1 MFLNQAEL
9 PVKNVVWPQNHP
21 MSWLELLLWSMIV
34 FAVFLIA
41 APVNAKQALPIPQLT
56 AEKLDLNYWQSQHKQ
71 PRQLLLAAKSQQQWQ
86 QQLRL
91 ASLIQEPEQL
101 PIQYSDLAVR
111 AIIETA
117 SAIPKAPRF
126 FADGRPV
133 SAKDY
138 HDWQQQMALETLPQ
152 QTSARWGLVTKRTD
166 IRRFP
171 TQTPLLSADLNA
183 DLDRLQE
190 TAVFVGQW
198 LQILHLSRDQQ
209 WAFVITDHYRGWL
222 QTQDIALS
230 DRATVLQFL
239 QRTPRL
245 FVTGRTASTNVT
257 PEQPQASA
265 VQLEMGVQLPLL
277 PQPDVLVNGQHPAF
291 SHVIQ
296 LPTRQPDGQLKLMLA
311 LVARHQPVHIGPLAY
326 NSENLLQQAFQL
338 LGERYGW
345 GHAYETRDCSGFI
358 RDILQTF
365 ALNVPR
371 NTSEQAAMPAP
382 QSLDL
387 TPFNESEK
395 QQWLAQLQ
403 LGDLVFIPGHVMMV
417 LAVVDQEV
425 WVIHDANGLTLR
437 TADGTLQSSQLNGVA
452 ITPLSALWLPAPE
465 AKSFI
470 SAITKIQRLRD
481 LAFVAP

>member
-9 PVKNVVWPQNHP
+9 PVKNVVWPQNHLKH
-21 MSWLELLLWSMIV
+21 WLGFCLFSLWVVHTSV
-34 FAVFLIA
+34 IA
-41 APVNAKQALPIPQLT
+41 EPVTVKPALPIPKLT
-56 AEKLDLNYWQSQHKQ
+56 ADQLNPHYWLDQTQN
-71 PRQLLLAAKSQQQWQ
+71 PAQLLLAPQAQQHWQ
-86 QQLRL
+86 QQLRQ
-91 ASLIQEPEQL
+91 ANLIQDPEQL
-101 PIQYSDLAVR
+101 PLQYSGLTIR
-111 AIIETA
+111 AIIEQT
-117 SAIPKAPRF
+117 SSIPKAPRF
-126 FADGRPV
+126 FADGRAV

-138 HDWQQQMALETLPQ
+138 HAWQQLMALETLPQ
-152 QTSARWGLVTKRTD
+152 TTVAGWGLVTARTD

-171 TQTPLLSADLNA
+171 TRTPLLSADLDM

-198 LQILHLSRDQQ
+198 LQVLHVSRDQQ

-222 QTQDIALS
+222 ATKDIALTE
-230 DRATVLQFL
+230 RTTVLQFL
-239 QRTPRL
+239 QHTPRL
-245 FVTGRTASTNVT
+245 VVTGKTASTNFT

-265 VQLEMGVQLPLL
+265 VQLDMGVQLPLL
-277 PQPDVLVNGQHPAF
+277 PQPEVLVNGQHPAF

-296 LPTRQPDGQLKLMLA
+296 LPTRQPNGQLQLMPA
-311 LVARHQPVHIGPLAY
+311 LVARHQPVHVGPLPFNAA
-326 NSENLLQQAFQL
+326 NLLQQAFQL

-345 GHAYETRDCSGFI
+345 GHAYQARDCSGFI
-358 RDILQTF
+358 RDILRTF

-387 TPFNESEK
+387 TQSSEFEK
-395 QQWLAQLQ
+395 QQWLQQLQ

-417 LAVVDQEV
+417 LAVVDEEV
-425 WVIHDANGLTLR
+425 WVIHDAHGLTIR
-437 TADGTLQSSQLNGVA
+437 ATDGTLQSSQLNGVA

-465 AKSFI
+465 AKPFV

-481 LAFVAP
+481 SAFVAP